1 MQQNDFHNDMSSRNC
16 FDQGEHGKGYR
27 NLVTNL
33 LTVEGGDSIN
43 YIKILRHKSKSV
55 SNQIDTI
62 DFDFIAL
69 FS

>member
-33 LTVEGGDSIN
+33 LTVEGGDSIS
-43 YIKILRHKSKSV
+43 Y
-55 SNQIDTI
+55 
-62 DFDFIAL
+62 F
-69 FS
+69 

>member
-1 MQQNDFHNDMSSRNC
+1 M
-16 FDQGEHGKGYR
+16 
-27 NLVTNL
+27 
-33 LTVEGGDSIN
+33 TVEGGDSIN
-43 YIKILRHKSKSV
+43 YIKILRHKFKSV

>member
-33 LTVEGGDSIN
+33 LTVEGGDSIS
-43 YIKILRHKSKSV
+43 YIKIHKFKSV